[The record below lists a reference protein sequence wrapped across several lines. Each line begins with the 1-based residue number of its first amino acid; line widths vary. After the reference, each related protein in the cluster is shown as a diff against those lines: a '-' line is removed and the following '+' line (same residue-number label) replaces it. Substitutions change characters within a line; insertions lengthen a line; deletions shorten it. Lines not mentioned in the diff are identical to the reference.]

1 MYQDSWGLYEVRRP
15 RKWIFHPRR
24 RSYAIPAA
32 AASLALLLVFLALY

>member
-24 RSYAIPAA
+24 RSYAMPAA
-32 AASLALLLVFLALY
+32 ATGLALLLAFLAMH